1 MFSHVLHIRCTYT
14 SHRHYIR
21 FTHVNV
27 YVSYASFAQIA
38 YVAHAV
44 YICFACVKQLGY
56 VCVPLVRLC
65 QAPIDGNLEA
75 FWDWAN
81 SCSYYWIV
89 LIGMD
94 MPPNNPK
101 HWPLTWF
108 LQQKQQWICGS
119 NQVPVEL
126 SMRKSSIN
134 TCSPYIKKQHIPKF
148 GTC

>member
-1 MFSHVLHIRCTYT
+1 MFSHALHIRCTYT

-27 YVSYASFAQIA
+27 YVSYASFAQIE

-65 QAPIDGNLEA
+65 QAPIDGSLEA
-75 FWDWAN
+75 FWDSAN

-101 HWPLTWF
+101 HWPLKCF
-108 LQQKQQWICGS
+108 LQQKTAMNLRIQSGASGAFNEKVIYKYVFS
-119 NQVPVEL
+119 
-126 SMRKSSIN
+126 RKK
-134 TCSPYIKKQHIPKF
+134 THIPKF